1 MEDKT
6 PMPQKN
12 GIRKRI
18 NDAVEFI
25 KSKINRNY
33 TLSEKSPDFL
43 KQNKKLILNTIRKN
57 CYYLD
62 EVPDYILLEE
72 LSNVLW

>member
-43 KQNKKLILNTIRKN
+43 KQNKKDRKS
-57 CYYLD
+57 
-62 EVPDYILLEE
+62 V
-72 LSNVLW
+72 V